1 MRHVIHDGTRVPT
14 PGRDSSACGSR
25 RFAVVDPFACARAW
39 PASTVAV
46 GVAGG
51 SGVLASRGP
60 ADRALPVAS
69 VTKLLTSAAVLV
81 AVEEGAV
88 GLDDP
93 AGPTGSTVRHLL
105 AHASGLGMDSRV
117 ALAAPGTRRIY
128 SNAGFELLA
137 ESVERATDIAFTRY
151 LTEAIIEPL
160 GLAQTLLAGS
170 PAHGAVSS
178 LVDLLALGREFLAPR
193 ILHPQTLLEA
203 TTVAFPGLAGV
214 VPGFG
219 VQDPN
224 DWGLGFELRD
234 AKSPHWTGRTN
245 SPATFGHFGR
255 SGAFLWVDRAAGV
268 ACACLTDREFD
279 DWAKRAWPELSD
291 AVLEQWGSG

>member
-1 MRHVIHDGTRVPT
+1 M
-14 PGRDSSACGSR
+14 
-25 RFAVVDPFACARAW
+25 DPLARTAAW

-46 GVAGG
+46 GVAGAAG
-51 SGVLASRGP
+51 LLASRGP
-60 ADRALPVAS
+60 ADEMRPVAS

-93 AGPTGSTVRHLL
+93 AGPPGSTVRHLL
-105 AHASGLGMDSRV
+105 AHASGLGMDSRA
-117 ALAAPGTRRIY
+117 ALTAPGTRRIY
-128 SNAGFELLA
+128 SNAGFEVLA
-137 ESVERATDIAFTRY
+137 ETVERATDIPFGRY
-151 LTEAIIEPL
+151 LTEAVIEPL
-160 GLAQTLLAGS
+160 GLAQTRLAGS

-178 LVDLLALGREFLAPR
+178 LADLLALASEFLVPR
-193 ILHPQTLLEA
+193 ILHPRTLHEA

-219 VQDPN
+219 LQDPN

-255 SGAFLWVDRAAGV
+255 SGAFLWVDPAARL
-268 ACACLTDREFD
+268 ACACVTDREFD
-279 DWAKRAWPELSD
+279 DWAQRAWPELAD
-291 AVLEQWGSG
+291 AVLAEWGDG